1 MAEGLLTL
9 NNGDLTVIGDGT
21 RFLSENLTPGDFIYI
36 EINSVPYTLPVDSV
50 ETDGELTLLRKYSG
64 PTING
69 VPWVYIPRKS
79 QNFIYAALADQI
91 AESKRLSLNNEY
103 NWQQLL
109 TVDGIVTIRRPDGTI
124 YEGMSW
130 PYIEKLAKDSDF
142 ELIKPLADQIR
153 QDAQQVAIDKTAS
166 SENAKEAASS
176 AQAAKSSE
184 TASSGN
190 AKEAASSAQTAK
202 SSEAASSDNAKSA
215 ALSATESKQARD
227 QAVQAASNAAEE
239 AATSAAGKVVEQ
251 LTSAVANDT
260 RRAEEARAG
269 AESASTLSK
278 QYRDEAKEIADS
290 ITFSD
295 ASTSQK
301 GLVKLNSATDS
312 DSESEA
318 ATPKAVKL
326 ANDNADKRVPSTRK
340 VNGKSLSEDVDILP
354 TDIFDGAVVIGENK
368 NLNDYQTPGLYVQ
381 TANAYTSAA
390 LNYPENNAGSL
401 SVLKSAGV
409 SQVYHVYNS
418 SRIWTRS
425 KYSTSEWTTWAR
437 EYNTLNKPTA
447 ADVGAL
453 ASGGNAVSATKL
465 QTARTIGGVNFDG
478 TANISLP
485 GVNIQGSQSTTGNAA
500 TATKLQ
506 TARTI
511 NGVAFDGT
519 QNITVGV
526 SSAGELHA
534 VGCFALAHLNVTSS
548 TLSVPGTAYAGSS
561 LKTCGL
567 VVNNDRY
574 ASFVLQGLSGR
585 DTYGPYTLPGTW
597 RACTLISNQG
607 LVSSWTLFACL
618 FQRIA

>member
-9 NNGDLTVIGDGT
+9 NNGDLAVIGDGT
-21 RFLSENLTPGDFIYI
+21 LFLSENLTPGDFLYI

-50 ETDGELTLLRKYSG
+50 ETEGKLTLLRKYSG

-109 TVDGIVTIRRPDGTI
+109 TVDGIVTIRRPDGTT
-124 YEGMSW
+124 YDGMSW

-153 QDAQQVAIDKTAS
+153 QDAKQVAIDKTTSSENAKEAVSSAQAAKSSETAS

-176 AQAAKSSE
+176 AQAAKSSD
-184 TASSGN
+184 
-190 AKEAASSAQTAK
+190 AASS
-202 SSEAASSDNAKSA
+202 ENAKSA
-215 ALSATESKQARD
+215 ASSATESKQARD
-227 QAVQAASNAAEE
+227 QAVNAASNAAEE
-239 AATSAAGKVVEQ
+239 SATSAAGKVVEQ

-278 QYRDEAKEIADS
+278 QYRDEAKEIVDN

-295 ASTSQK
+295 ASTNQK

-318 ATPKAVKL
+318 ATPKAVKA
-326 ANDNADKRVPSTRK
+326 ANDNANERVPSTRK
-340 VNGKSLSEDVDILP
+340 INGKSLSEDMDILP
-354 TDIFDGAVVIGENK
+354 SDIFNGAVVIGPNQ

-381 TANAYTSAA
+381 NANVNTSAA

-425 KYSTSEWTTWAR
+425 KYSSSEWTAWAR

-478 TANISLP
+478 TANINLP
-485 GVNIQGSQSTTGNAA
+485 GVNVQGSQNTTGNAA

-526 SSAGELHA
+526 SSAGELNA
-534 VGCFALAHLNVTSS
+534 VGSFALAHLTVNSN
-548 TLSVPGTAYAGSS
+548 TLSVPGTSYAGSS

-567 VVNNDRY
+567 VVDSERR
-574 ASFVLQGLSGR
+574 ASFVIQGLSGK

-597 RACTLISNQG
+597 RACTIISSSG
-607 LVSSWTLFACL
+607 LVSSWTLFAGL